1 MSAKLANPLTSRTIL
16 VVNDS
21 PESANLGTSDDGA
34 AAGVQHGM
42 VEAAGA
48 RKHGLLFV
56 ALDAIDA
63 AMQRRLLED
72 VPAGVALLCWRPR
85 SVRAAKLAESF
96 SRRNVPVAAFG
107 MDECPEAVACYDRV
121 VSDHESG
128 MAQLLEHL
136 ARAGRRRILRLWTP
150 SPDTPWIAAHE
161 RAFAS
166 LAGPL
171 GLEAFPPV
179 HVASLPDRLADD
191 RGVFEQRAR
200 VMAGYIAENIRGGRT
215 PDAIMVG
222 TDCET
227 FPVAAACRMLG
238 LAPGEDV
245 LITGY
250 DNYWHAAFERRFE
263 PSLPFA
269 SVDKRNAE
277 IGAEMIRLLSGRIAD
292 GNQASPRLSRI
303 EQVAV
308 EVNYRQN
315 GARGVRA

>member
-1 MSAKLANPLTSRTIL
+1 MSAKLANLLASWTIL

-128 MAQLLEHL
+128 MAQLLRAPRPRGTSPHPAAL
-136 ARAGRRRILRLWTP
+136 DAVAGDALDRGARARLRQP
-150 SPDTPWIAAHE
+150 
-161 RAFAS
+161 
-166 LAGPL
+166 
-171 GLEAFPPV
+171 
-179 HVASLPDRLADD
+179 
-191 RGVFEQRAR
+191 
-200 VMAGYIAENIRGGRT
+200 GRT
-215 PDAIMVG
+215 
-222 TDCET
+222 
-227 FPVAAACRMLG
+227 
-238 LAPGEDV
+238 
-245 LITGY
+245 
-250 DNYWHAAFERRFE
+250 
-263 PSLPFA
+263 
-269 SVDKRNAE
+269 
-277 IGAEMIRLLSGRIAD
+277 
-292 GNQASPRLSRI
+292 
-303 EQVAV
+303 
-308 EVNYRQN
+308 
-315 GARGVRA
+315 ARA